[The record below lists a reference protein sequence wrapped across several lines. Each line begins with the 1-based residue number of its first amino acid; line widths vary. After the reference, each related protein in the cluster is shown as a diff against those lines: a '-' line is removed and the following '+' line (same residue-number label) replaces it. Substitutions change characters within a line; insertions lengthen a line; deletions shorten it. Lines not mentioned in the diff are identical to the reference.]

1 MKPRAAMPSFDT
13 EREHQVLFELGSG
26 GMGTAHLART
36 TGIGGF
42 EKLVVVKRLHQH
54 LLSNA
59 QAVTRFLDEA
69 RLAAHVR
76 HANVVSTHHVG
87 KDEDGYFLLLD
98 YIEGASLE
106 ELVDRAAVRG
116 ERLPIPVV
124 LRIALDAL
132 SGLHATHNARDSRGR
147 PLELLHRD
155 VSLQNIL
162 IGRDGTARVADFGVA
177 KSALGSSVTDEGY
190 VLGKLLYLSPEYLK
204 QEPVG
209 PDIDVYALGVT
220 LWIALSGK
228 EPWPEATGA
237 QLVTKV
243 IERGLP
249 QLDTAFEA
257 PERIVKL
264 IAKAAH
270 KERAHRYPNP
280 RAMMDEIDSIAR
292 DTGWLASHAEVGECV
307 ERMCGTDLERRR
319 EFVSERLKDA
329 GSMIPPPDTAEQSE
343 VIELVR
349 PSAPA
354 PAVSAARPAAS
365 PSRDLSTGPIEIP
378 IRHTRLSAP
387 LLVAGFVG
395 LALVGAGVTYFVR
408 SSGPESTPTSSA
420 AGAPPSAE
428 VAEKKTEPVVTEAPD
443 PPPLVASSTPEP
455 ATTKPRGVG
464 GRKLPGVEKSG
475 TTAVTAP
482 PVTPPP
488 ATPPTNH
495 DGISTKNPYKK

>member
-1 MKPRAAMPSFDT
+1 VKPREAVPSFDA

-42 EKLVVVKRLHQH
+42 EKLVVVKRLHAH
-54 LLSNA
+54 LLNNA

-69 RLAAHVR
+69 RLAANVR

-87 KDEDGYFLLLD
+87 RDEVGYFLLLD

-132 SGLHATHNARDSRGR
+132 SGLHATHNARDTRGR

-249 QLDTAFEA
+249 RLDTAFDA
-257 PERIVKL
+257 PDRIVKL

-270 KERAHRYPNP
+270 KERAHRFSTP
-280 RAMMDEIDSIAR
+280 RLMMDEIDSIAR

-307 ERMCGTDLERRR
+307 ERLCGTDLERRR
-319 EFVSERLKDA
+319 EFVSERLKDT
-329 GSMIPPPDTAEQSE
+329 GSMIPPAETAEQSE

-354 PAVSAARPAAS
+354 PALSAARPAAA

-378 IRHTRLSAP
+378 IRQTRLSAP
-387 LLVAGFVG
+387 LLVAGFLG

-408 SSGPESTPTSSA
+408 SSGPDSTPTSSA

-428 VAEKKTEPVVTEAPD
+428 VPEKKTEPVAPPATEEVPPVVSAAVEPVATKPKGAGARKPPVTERSAAP
-443 PPPLVASSTPEP
+443 VV
-455 ATTKPRGVG
+455 K
-464 GRKLPGVEKSG
+464 
-475 TTAVTAP
+475 AP

-488 ATPPTNH
+488 ATTPKNQ
-495 DGISTKNPYKK
+495 DGINTKNPYEK